1 MNIKI
6 LLALIFGLAG
16 FIIGIYFFIQSS
28 LPVQIKPLKPLEV
41 RLDTQG
47 PYMIMATKSSSTDYN
62 EAIKEALTLHPE
74 AKVYS
79 YENMSDA
86 SEIIKKERPRY
97 ILLFIEPSELD
108 VNFAWQWMTMTTKI
122 DDDPF
127 VDIRTGFIT
136 GENPGHVKD
145 FILRIK
151 KAIKGEAILQGALID
166 NLGPDMTIG
175 KKDFLK
181 NRGTFFLPVF
191 EERLSVSTISHGTE
205 GFGKERLKSMDDAGL
220 VHFGGHGYPDR
231 IVDCLNGP
239 YVRKIKLSPC
249 VVFNGA
255 CYTGVTGKW
264 YEMFTQSGMVKE
276 NYVQKDK
283 SFCLGILSN
292 NTIGYLAALNP
303 DHGIPVYQE
312 MEYLA
317 ITGAPLGDII
327 RYTHNGVIVASG
339 GKIPEFETLSNN
351 MPSPAWTE
359 KDVMIKGT
367 ASRILF
373 GDPSLIV
380 MNAFTKPPFNITVE
394 QLDEKTIK
402 ITAILEND
410 KLKSTFT
417 DTYYSDL
424 SGEHKMFNERAFIV
438 CELPENWDK
447 VSKVEVI
454 KVQSRNE
461 ELRYSLKGF
470 GFEQEEHKIYIQI
483 DVPSTGY
490 MQSDF
495 RHVGSVAE
503 VKVTK

>member
-1 MNIKI
+1 MNKI
-6 LLALIFGLAG
+6 LPGLIFGL
-16 FIIGIYFFIQSS
+16 IGCLIGMYFLLQSCT
-28 LPVQIKPLKPLEV
+28 QIKPLKPLEV

-47 PYMIMATKSSSTDYN
+47 PYMIIATKSSSTNYK
-62 EAIKEALTLHPE
+62 EAIEEALTLHPE
-74 AKVYS
+74 AKVFS
-79 YENMSDA
+79 YENIS
-86 SEIIKKERPRY
+86 SSYSIIQKEKPRY

-108 VNFAWQWMTMTTKI
+108 VNFAWQWLTMTTKI
-122 DDDPF
+122 DDDPL
-127 VDIRTGFIT
+127 VDVRTGFIT
-136 GENPGHVKD
+136 GENPEKAKE
-145 FILRIK
+145 FIERIK
-151 KAIKGEAILQGALID
+151 KAVKGETLLPGALID

-205 GFGKERLKSMDDAGL
+205 GFGEERLNSMNNAGL

-231 IVDCLNGP
+231 VVDCLNGP
-239 YVRKIKLSPC
+239 YVRKAALSPC

-264 YEMFTQSGMVKE
+264 YEMFTQKGMVKE
-276 NYVQKDK
+276 NSVQKDK

-292 NTIGYLAALNP
+292 NTTGYLAALHP

-317 ITGAPLGDII
+317 TTGAPLGEII

-351 MPSPAWTE
+351 IPSPDWTE
-359 KDVMIKGT
+359 EDVMLKGT
-367 ASRILF
+367 ASRVLF

-380 MNAFTKPPFNITVE
+380 MDDFTKPPFNITVN
-394 QLDEKTIK
+394 QSDEKTIK

-424 SGEHKMFNERAFIV
+424 SGDKKLFNDRAFIV

-470 GFEQEEHKIYIQI
+470 GFEKEEHKIYIQI
-483 DVPSTGY
+483 DLPSTGY

-495 RHVGSVAE
+495 RKAGSIVE
-503 VKVTK
+503 VKVTR